1 MFWEP
6 LKEFVLFQSTLP
18 LRGATPAGI
27 FIMAP
32 LEFQSTLPLRGAT
45 QGAVECTPDAPISIH
60 APLAG
65 SDRNNKTGEI
75 INVISIH
82 APLAGSD
89 FQQGSASYQASY
101 FNPRSP
107 CGERHRK
114 LYFRLRSRDFNPR
127 SPCGERPHG
136 LVMQPGE
143 VAFQSTLPL
152 RGATLAFTCHFHAI
166 RISIHAPLAGS
177 DNVSLTKI

>member
-65 SDRNNKTGEI
+65 SD
-75 INVISIH
+75 
-82 APLAGSD
+82 
-89 FQQGSASYQASY
+89 
-101 FNPRSP
+101 
-107 CGERHRK
+107 
-114 LYFRLRSRDFNPR
+114 
-127 SPCGERPHG
+127 
-136 LVMQPGE
+136 
-143 VAFQSTLPL
+143 
-152 RGATLAFTCHFHAI
+152 
-166 RISIHAPLAGS
+166 
-177 DNVSLTKI
+177 